1 MIKFD
6 LLTTL
11 DEQERYELEKCLLT
25 DLSDEKSTPSHMTPD
40 TQKALRVINY
50 IRQQAASVTG
60 QMTKPYQVGLLYA
73 TIDNLT
79 TYKPEIHYT
88 RRELMSYLHSLLS
101 IGMLCQTLNPDNDTV
116 RFLIDYDNKVVKIG
130 ERVEKL
136 TRLQFEL
143 LVYLEKNQAR
153 ICSRDELLHHLFQ
166 EEEFEREDSALDAHI
181 SRLRKRIEPD
191 PNNPRYIITI
201 PGYGYK
207 FIKYLTPGP
216 LPNSKKNSSALAQ
229 DKGDEDVIKLQVICF
244 QKAKQSKDKY
254 GNL

>member
-1 MIKFD
+1 
-6 LLTTL
+6 
-11 DEQERYELEKCLLT
+11 
-25 DLSDEKSTPSHMTPD
+25 
-40 TQKALRVINY
+40 
-50 IRQQAASVTG
+50 
-60 QMTKPYQVGLLYA
+60 
-73 TIDNLT
+73 
-79 TYKPEIHYT
+79 
-88 RRELMSYLHSLLS
+88 
-101 IGMLCQTLNPDNDTV
+101 MLCQTLSPNNDTV

-207 FIKYLTPGP
+207 FIK
-216 LPNSKKNSSALAQ
+216 
-229 DKGDEDVIKLQVICF
+229 
-244 QKAKQSKDKY
+244 
-254 GNL
+254 